1 MGGID
6 RYTDI
11 SVETMVNLDGV
22 ASVLVGIALWV
33 IFSIGIHAVARRR
46 RIRNSWLAWIPVAN
60 LWVLGSI
67 SDQYQYLVKGRIKA
81 RRWGITILAVL
92 TVAVYLA
99 GAYCVYLST
108 YKGYMNSTVFAL
120 PMLLAFVFVVL
131 FGAGVVTVAVQM
143 YICCYDLFR
152 SCDPV
157 NRRLFLVLSIL
168 YPAGLAFI
176 VFAIRNRDGGMP
188 PRKQPLVA
196 EEPLEEPVEEIRET
210 NKESEGES
218 ENGQEKPV
226 ADA

>member
-11 SVETMVNLDGV
+11 SVETMVKLDGV
-22 ASVLVGIALWV
+22 ASLLMGIALWV
-33 IFSIGIHAVARRR
+33 IFSIGLHAVSRRR
-46 RIRNSWLAWIPVAN
+46 RIRNSWLAWVPVAN

-92 TVAVYLA
+92 TIAVYLA

-120 PMLLAFVFVVL
+120 PMLLAFVFVVF
-131 FGAGVVTVAVQM
+131 FGAGVVAVAVQL

-176 VFAIRNRDGGMP
+176 VLAIRERDSGMP
-188 PRKQPLVA
+188 PRKQIELVV
-196 EEPLEEPVEEIRET
+196 EEPEETEEP
-210 NKESEGES
+210 KGEP
-218 ENGQEKPV
+218 ENGQEESV
-226 ADA
+226 ANA